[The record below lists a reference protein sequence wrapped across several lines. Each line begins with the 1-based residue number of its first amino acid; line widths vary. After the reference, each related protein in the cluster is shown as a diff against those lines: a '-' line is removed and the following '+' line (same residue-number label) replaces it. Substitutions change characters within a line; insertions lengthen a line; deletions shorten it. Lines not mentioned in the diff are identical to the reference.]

1 MFFAVPGNIPNSTD
15 RRRSVKLKN
24 SSQKICRASVG
35 RQPTNS
41 RPTNGEKL
49 SFSLSLFLS
58 KFCAFGNLEI
68 EKTNKQTNKQVAQIQ
83 KGICGM
89 ILCNCSWR
97 DKILSLLAEV
107 SHDEAKMRPLL
118 AGNKILSWN
127 QIFLRN
133 LPYTRSDL
141 SPRRVAATY
150 CTTFFQGMV
159 CRSDVS
165 QRHTALCVPTLSSD
179 PFESSKPPKIWI
191 PLPTP
196 R

>member
-15 RRRSVKLKN
+15 RRRSENWRTVPK
-24 SSQKICRASVG
+24 KICRASVG

-41 RPTNGEKL
+41 RPTNGDKL

-58 KFCAFGNLEI
+58 KFCVLVNLEI
-68 EKTNKQTNKQVAQIQ
+68 EKNKQTNKQTNKQVAHIQ
-83 KGICGM
+83 KGICWV
-89 ILCNCSWR
+89 ILCNFSRR
-97 DKILSLLAEV
+97 D
-107 SHDEAKMRPLL
+107 
-118 AGNKILSWN
+118 KILSWN

-165 QRHTALCVPTLSSD
+165 QRHTGLCVPTLSSD
-179 PFESSKPPKIWI
+179 PFESSKPPKIRI
-191 PLPTP
+191 PFPT
-196 R
+196 RCK